1 MLLALYF
8 ILLLMY
14 PVILV
19 EVYIICPVKVEIEK
33 ETPDTSPAPELYKF
47 HPVDVWV
54 PVKLKYS

>member
-1 MLLALYF
+1 
-8 ILLLMY
+8 MY